1 MMYGK
6 YSCNEL
12 KILFQRVVSVV
23 PTLGTDNTNGWYKEY
38 QSVVQGI
45 PTVGTESTAPGNI
58 LRPAGLCLLRQY
70 LVSVFGNKDHA
81 FPLGGRQAV
90 VCAYC
95 PAVGFV
101 NENIVSAHVDH
112 RFDGERHSRYYQ
124 HARTTLAEVFHIRL
138 FMELD
143 AYAMSAEVAHYTV
156 TVLLGVFLNGGADV
170 AQSCPRPGSLYA
182 EVATFFGYLYEALHL
197 QAYLSDHIHARGV
210 GEISFIY
217 GRYIYVDNI
226 SAAQKFFGAG
236 DAMAHYVID
245 ADAYAFWEPLVQERG
260 GNGIMVC
267 REAIYHVVYFCGR
280 HPFANI
286 L

>member
-38 QSVVQGI
+38 QRVVQGI

-70 LVSVFGNKDHA
+70 LVFVFGNKDHA

-112 RFDGERHSRYYQ
+112 RFDG
-124 HARTTLAEVFHIRL
+124 
-138 FMELD
+138 
-143 AYAMSAEVAHYTV
+143 
-156 TVLLGVFLNGGADV
+156 
-170 AQSCPRPGSLYA
+170 
-182 EVATFFGYLYEALHL
+182 
-197 QAYLSDHIHARGV
+197 
-210 GEISFIY
+210 
-217 GRYIYVDNI
+217 
-226 SAAQKFFGAG
+226 
-236 DAMAHYVID
+236 
-245 ADAYAFWEPLVQERG
+245 
-260 GNGIMVC
+260 
-267 REAIYHVVYFCGR
+267 
-280 HPFANI
+280 
-286 L
+286 

>member
-1 MMYGK
+1 MLSHWAEG
-6 YSCNEL
+6 
-12 KILFQRVVSVV
+12 
-23 PTLGTDNTNGWYKEY
+23 
-38 QSVVQGI
+38 
-45 PTVGTESTAPGNI
+45 
-58 LRPAGLCLLRQY
+58 RP
-70 LVSVFGNKDHA
+70 S
-81 FPLGGRQAV
+81 
-90 VCAYC
+90 
-95 PAVGFV
+95 
-101 NENIVSAHVDH
+101 S
-112 RFDGERHSRYYQ
+112 ERHSRYYQ

-197 QAYLSDHIHARGV
+197 RAYLSDHIHARGV

>member
-1 MMYGK
+1 MKKFVKGVRFTPK
-6 YSCNEL
+6 NYSDEVEA
-12 KILFQRVVSVV
+12 KIQH
-23 PTLGTDNTNGWYKEY
+23 YKREGY
-38 QSVVQGI
+38 KLPS
-45 PTVGTESTAPGNI
+45 
-58 LRPAGLCLLRQY
+58 RHLLRTEEQ
-70 LVSVFGNKDHA
+70 LAGI
-81 FPLGGRQAV
+81 R
-90 VCAYC
+90 
-95 PAVGFV
+95 
-101 NENIVSAHVDH
+101 
-112 RFDGERHSRYYQ
+112 ER
-124 HARTTLAEVFHIRL
+124 
-138 FMELD
+138 
-143 AYAMSAEVAHYTV
+143 
-156 TVLLGVFLNGGADV
+156 
-170 AQSCPRPGSLYA
+170 
-182 EVATFFGYLYEALHL
+182 VATFFGYLYEALHL
-197 QAYLSDHIHARGV
+197 RAYLSDHIHARGV